1 MKLGVFSNTVGG
13 GSPEQVAERSRHLGI
28 EAVQLRLEWPGL
40 DLLVSAVDRARVRRA
55 YESVGIEIAALAA
68 YTNLMAPDPQT
79 RRRNHSWFSAVAR
92 VAPELGTRLVVT
104 ESGSYHPTDTWQD
117 HPANHTPQAQTDLA
131 EVIAPL
137 AELCEGEGVTLALE
151 PYVANVL
158 ASAGQATQ
166 LAATIGS
173 PALGFVLDT
182 AGLVTPETLPRN
194 ADVTAEALIALAGR
208 IVLAHT
214 DDVRYDAAGQATW
227 LPLGWGDLDAEAFLH
242 GLAHSGFQGALIIEH
257 LAEAL
262 VPQALAFCRERL
274 RPVGRR

>member
-1 MKLGVFSNTVGG
+1 MKLGVFSNTVAGD
-13 GSPEQVAERSRHLGI
+13 SPERMAQRSRDLGI
-28 EAVQLRLEWPGL
+28 EAVQLRLEWPRL

-68 YTNLMAPDPQT
+68 YTNLMAPDPET
-79 RRRNHSWFSAVAR
+79 RRRNHVWFSDVAR

-117 HPANHTPQAQTDLA
+117 HPTNHTPQAQEELA
-131 EVIAPL
+131 EVVAPL
-137 AELCEGEGVTLALE
+137 VELCEGEGVTLALE

-158 ASAGQATQ
+158 ASAVQAAQ
-166 LAATIGS
+166 LAATLGS

-194 ADVTAEALIALAGR
+194 AEVTTEALAALAGR
-208 IVLAHT
+208 IVLAHA
-214 DDVRYDAAGQATW
+214 DDVRYDEAGQAAW
-227 LPLGWGDLDAEAFLH
+227 LPLGWGDLDADAFLRD
-242 GLAHSGFQGALIIEH
+242 LAHSGFQGALIVEH

-262 VPQALAFCRERL
+262 VPQALTFCRERL
-274 RPVGRR
+274 RPISRR